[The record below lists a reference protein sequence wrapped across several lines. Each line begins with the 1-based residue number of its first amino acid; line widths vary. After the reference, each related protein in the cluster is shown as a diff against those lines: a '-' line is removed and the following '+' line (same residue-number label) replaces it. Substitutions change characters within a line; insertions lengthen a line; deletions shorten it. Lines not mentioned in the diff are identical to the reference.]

1 MLCWCHVVQS
11 PSLSWLPKTNSEEYS
26 RLIKRG
32 WRTDVTMYTCFGR
45 VLSFVTN
52 LVMSWFSCEEIVL
65 AVLYL
70 LTTLHWL
77 LCCTYWAGLSL
88 VSAYL
93 TFLWFPVSPVGKEL
107 CARYLSSQSAESSG
121 GPASRSQGS
130 TYFSF
135 RPCETTGFSR
145 KRQFGRVWFPA
156 DRPRSYQ

>member
-1 MLCWCHVVQS
+1 MMCWCHVVQS
-11 PSLSWLPKTNSEEYS
+11 PSLFWLLKTISEAYS
-26 RLIKRG
+26 CLIKWG
-32 WRTDVTMYTCFGR
+32 WGTDVTFYTSSEECCNEFGY
-45 VLSFVTN
+45 
-52 LVMSWFSCEEIVL
+52 VMIFLWRIVL
-65 AVLYL
+65 VFLYL

-121 GPASRSQGS
+121 GPANRSQGS